1 MKNCNDYE
9 IELSALLD
17 GESSPAMALR
27 LVDHVASCSG
37 CSEFVRGLRSTQS
50 LIDSLQLESE
60 SVPGEEAVGTIVP
73 RQKRFLGLRPQW
85 AIGLAAL
92 LIVSVSIWFGTDVG
106 TPNSLTNDIRDGE
119 LNIRLEEHKGRM
131 SDERFFALVSELLQ
145 ADRRYQNEMYV
156 VLDEIRIG
164 GESGESRR
172 SDDTRDAGESDD
184 LDLTSFSPQTAAM
197 E

>member
-73 RQKRFLGLRPQW
+73 RQKHFLGLRPQW